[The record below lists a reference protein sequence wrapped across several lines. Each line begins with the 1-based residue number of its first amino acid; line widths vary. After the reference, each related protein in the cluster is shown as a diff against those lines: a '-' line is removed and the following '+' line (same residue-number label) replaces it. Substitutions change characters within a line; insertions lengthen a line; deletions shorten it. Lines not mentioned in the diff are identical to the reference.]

1 MTREEELRKAQQGI
15 GTAAYHEP
23 AGGIGTAAYHEP
35 AGSIGT
41 AASKD
46 GTQKP
51 VDPKRGENQPQ
62 GLAGVSQGTQQ
73 QVNKYQQGYNPAQQ
87 VQQSQQTLQQIQAE
101 RPQGY
106 NSRYGAQLDSILQQ
120 IQNPQEFKYEFNG
133 DNLFRAYAQQYQQ
146 DAKQAQL
153 NAQGQAAA
161 LTGGYGNS
169 WAQTAGQ
176 QAYQQA
182 MLPLYDKGMEL
193 YDRAYQKYRD
203 DQQALKD
210 QYGMLADAD
219 QTDYGRY
226 RDTVSDWRSDLDW
239 QTQQTNRAE
248 DQDYERW
255 ANDRDYW
262 QRLAEVENADYR
274 TEQERQEA
282 IRQFNLGY
290 EMDQRRFDQSVREFD
305 ESVRQ
310 FNESLDFDKMTNDQ
324 KYAAQYA
331 MAILENGQMPSEE
344 LLMAAGLSLEDA
356 QKLMAQI
363 QASGGVGPGRKTEV
377 PGETFADANLRV
389 AVSDPANRQYLIK
402 ASQQAAQNEV
412 KKAISNGQL
421 PSAAAVAGAGMTQA
435 QAVNL
440 LGQTKAPGNPT
451 YDQVKPS
458 VGNNLLNKIKEE
470 QKKKTTK

>member
-15 GTAAYHEP
+15 GDAAYH
-23 AGGIGTAAYHEP
+23 AP

-41 AASKD
+41 AASYTPAALNKD

-51 VDPKRGENQPQ
+51 VDPKRGANQPQ
-62 GLAGVSQGTQQ
+62 GLVGVSQGTQQ

-87 VQQSQQTLQQIQAE
+87 VQQSQQTLQQIQAA

-106 NSRYGAQLDSILQQ
+106 NSRYGAQLDGILQQ

-169 WAQTAGQ
+169 WAQTEGQ

-203 DQQALKD
+203 DQQALRD
-210 QYGMLADAD
+210 QYGMLLDAD

-290 EMDQRRFDQSVREFD
+290 QLDQRRFDQSVREFD

-363 QASGGVGPGRKTEV
+363 QASGGPGVRKPQNTAWQESLDSAM
-377 PGETFADANLRV
+377 TRV
-389 AVSDPANRQYLIK
+389 AANDPANAATLERARNLAVQKRINDATSRGELPNAVQTFTVPNGTQTGGAVSVRLTPEQQTQAFIAAGKNRIPAAPTPEDLMLIK
-402 ASQQAAQNEV
+402 IAS
-412 KKAISNGQL
+412 
-421 PSAAAVAGAGMTQA
+421 
-435 QAVNL
+435 
-440 LGQTKAPGNPT
+440 
-451 YDQVKPS
+451 
-458 VGNNLLNKIKEE
+458 NKR
-470 QKKKTTK
+470 